1 MNHIYGVYKMT
12 KNKWNKFKRNFSKNF
27 IDFLMIFAAEQDF
40 INKHR
45 RKSSVIKEQD
55 RYGSDQRKKSE
66 KQYYKPS
73 IVNLCSK

>member
-1 MNHIYGVYKMT
+1 MT
-12 KNKWNKFKRNFSKNF
+12 KNRWDKFKKNFSKDF

-66 KQYYKPS
+66 KQYHKLLGT
-73 IVNLCSK
+73 NL

>member
-1 MNHIYGVYKMT
+1 MNDIYEVYKMT
-12 KNKWNKFKRNFSKNF
+12 KNRWDKFKKNFSKNF

-40 INKHR
+40 INKQR

-66 KQYYKPS
+66 K
-73 IVNLCSK
+73 

>member
-1 MNHIYGVYKMT
+1 MNDIYEVYKMT
-12 KNKWNKFKRNFSKNF
+12 KNRWDKFKKNFSKNF

-45 RKSSVIKEQD
+45 RKSSVIKAHD

-66 KQYYKPS
+66 K
-73 IVNLCSK
+73 

>member
-1 MNHIYGVYKMT
+1 MNDIYEVYKMT
-12 KNKWNKFKRNFSKNF
+12 KNRWDKFKKNFSKNF

-66 KQYYKPS
+66 NS
-73 IVNLCSK
+73 IKEGLVKR

>member
-1 MNHIYGVYKMT
+1 MNDIYEVYKMT
-12 KNKWNKFKRNFSKNF
+12 KNRWDKFKKNFSKDF

-66 KQYYKPS
+66 K
-73 IVNLCSK
+73 

>member
-1 MNHIYGVYKMT
+1 MNDIYEVYKMT
-12 KNKWNKFKRNFSKNF
+12 KNRWDKFKKNFSKDF

-55 RYGSDQRKKSE
+55 RYGSDQRKKSG
-66 KQYYKPS
+66 K
-73 IVNLCSK
+73 

>member
-1 MNHIYGVYKMT
+1 MT
-12 KNKWNKFKRNFSKNF
+12 KNRWDKFKKNFSKDF

-40 INKHR
+40 INNHR

-66 KQYYKPS
+66 K
-73 IVNLCSK
+73 

>member
-1 MNHIYGVYKMT
+1 MT
-12 KNKWNKFKRNFSKNF
+12 KNRWDKFKKNFSKNF

-66 KQYYKPS
+66 K
-73 IVNLCSK
+73 

>member
-1 MNHIYGVYKMT
+1 MNDIYEVYKMT
-12 KNKWNKFKRNFSKNF
+12 KNRLDKFKKNFSKNF

-66 KQYYKPS
+66 K
-73 IVNLCSK
+73 

>member
-12 KNKWNKFKRNFSKNF
+12 KNKWNKFKRNFNKNF

-55 RYGSDQRKKSE
+55 RYGSDQRKNSE
-66 KQYYKPS
+66 K
-73 IVNLCSK
+73 

>member
-1 MNHIYGVYKMT
+1 MT
-12 KNKWNKFKRNFSKNF
+12 KNRWDKFKKNFSKNF

-55 RYGSDQRKKSE
+55 RLEVISE
-66 KQYYKPS
+66 KSLKNS
-73 IVNLCSK
+73 IKEGLAKR

>member
-1 MNHIYGVYKMT
+1 MNDIYEVYKMT
-12 KNKWNKFKRNFSKNF
+12 KNRWDKFKKNFSKDF

-55 RYGSDQRKKSE
+55 RYRSDQRKKSE
-66 KQYYKPS
+66 KQY
-73 IVNLCSK
+73 

>member
-1 MNHIYGVYKMT
+1 MNDIYGVYKMT
-12 KNKWNKFKRNFSKNF
+12 KNKWNKF

-45 RKSSVIKEQD
+45 HKSSVIKEQD

-66 KQYYKPS
+66 K
-73 IVNLCSK
+73 

>member
-12 KNKWNKFKRNFSKNF
+12 KNKWNKFKRNFNKNF

-55 RYGSDQRKKSE
+55 RYGSDQRKNSE
-66 KQYYKPS
+66 KQYHKLLEA
-73 IVNLCSK
+73 NLC

>member
-1 MNHIYGVYKMT
+1 MNDIYGVYKMT
-12 KNKWNKFKRNFSKNF
+12 KNKWNKFKRNF

-45 RKSSVIKEQD
+45 HKSSVIKEQD

-66 KQYYKPS
+66 K
-73 IVNLCSK
+73 

>member
-1 MNHIYGVYKMT
+1 MT
-12 KNKWNKFKRNFSKNF
+12 KNKWDKFKKNFSKNF

-55 RYGSDQRKKSE
+55 RYGSDQRKILKN
-66 KQYYKPS
+66 S
-73 IVNLCSK
+73 IKNSIKEGLAKR

>member
-1 MNHIYGVYKMT
+1 MNDIYEVYQMT
-12 KNKWNKFKRNFSKNF
+12 KNRWDKFKKNFSKDF

-66 KQYYKPS
+66 K
-73 IVNLCSK
+73 

>member
-1 MNHIYGVYKMT
+1 MNDIYEVYKMT
-12 KNKWNKFKRNFSKNF
+12 KNRWDKFKKNFSKDF

-55 RYGSDQRKKSE
+55 RYGSDQQKKSE
-66 KQYYKPS
+66 K
-73 IVNLCSK
+73 

>member
-1 MNHIYGVYKMT
+1 MNDIYEVYKMT
-12 KNKWNKFKRNFSKNF
+12 KNRWDKFKKNSSKNF

-66 KQYYKPS
+66 K
-73 IVNLCSK
+73 

>member
-1 MNHIYGVYKMT
+1 MNDIYEVYKMT
-12 KNKWNKFKRNFSKNF
+12 KNRWDKFKKNFSKDF

-45 RKSSVIKEQD
+45 RKSSIIKEQD

-66 KQYYKPS
+66 K
-73 IVNLCSK
+73 

>member
-1 MNHIYGVYKMT
+1 MT
-12 KNKWNKFKRNFSKNF
+12 KNRWDKFKKNFSKNF

-40 INKHR
+40 INEHR

-66 KQYYKPS
+66 K
-73 IVNLCSK
+73 

>member
-1 MNHIYGVYKMT
+1 MNHIYGGYKMT

-45 RKSSVIKEQD
+45 HKISVIKEQD
-55 RYGSDQRKKSE
+55 RYGSDQRKNLKN
-66 KQYYKPS
+66 S
-73 IVNLCSK
+73 IKEGLAKR

>member
-12 KNKWNKFKRNFSKNF
+12 KNKWNKFKRNFNKNF

-66 KQYYKPS
+66 KQY
-73 IVNLCSK
+73 

>member
-1 MNHIYGVYKMT
+1 MNDIYEVYKMT
-12 KNKWNKFKRNFSKNF
+12 KNRWDKFKKNFSKVF

-66 KQYYKPS
+66 K
-73 IVNLCSK
+73 

>member
-1 MNHIYGVYKMT
+1 MNDIYEVYKMT
-12 KNKWNKFKRNFSKNF
+12 KNRWDKFKKNFSKDF
-27 IDFLMIFAAEQDF
+27 IDFLMIFATEQDF

-66 KQYYKPS
+66 K
-73 IVNLCSK
+73 